1 MTLLR
6 VLNHIAAERSVQD
19 EKWGGAGNDDS
30 KSPHDWFNVIADY
43 NGWARNMAMMSSH
56 KKAYC
61 RYLQIASLA
70 AAAAEAL
77 LRREGGEQI
86 ADMVESERY
95 LDKMIASAP
104 QPVSDRP
111 RVLLMTTNEFEQQLE
126 RARERG
132 KQEAWD
138 QLAADVFQRGGF
150 ATLQLNPVPGHLP
163 RIQFI
168 NPEEVQPVYA
178 YRASQGVYV
187 VRESVAP
194 NAGQVTE
201 ELAPEDI
208 AHASADE
215 SARHSSQSE

>member
-1 MTLLR
+1 MTLQR

-19 EKWGGAGNDDS
+19 DKWGGATNDDA

-70 AAAAEAL
+70 AAAAEAV

-86 ADMVESERY
+86 ADVVESERY
-95 LDKMIASAP
+95 LDKMKASAP
-104 QPVSDRP
+104 QPESDSP
-111 RVLLMTTNEFEQQLE
+111 RVLPMTTNEFEQQLE

-138 QLAADVFQRGGF
+138 QLAADVFERGGF
-150 ATLQLNPVPGHLP
+150 ATLQLNPVPGNLP
-163 RIQFI
+163 RIRFI
-168 NPEEVQPVYA
+168 RPDEARPVYA
-178 YRASQGVYV
+178 YRASQGAYF
-187 VRESVAP
+187 VRESARP
-194 NAGQVTE
+194 NAEQVTDR
-201 ELAPEDI
+201 LAPEDS
-208 AHASADE
+208 AHATADE